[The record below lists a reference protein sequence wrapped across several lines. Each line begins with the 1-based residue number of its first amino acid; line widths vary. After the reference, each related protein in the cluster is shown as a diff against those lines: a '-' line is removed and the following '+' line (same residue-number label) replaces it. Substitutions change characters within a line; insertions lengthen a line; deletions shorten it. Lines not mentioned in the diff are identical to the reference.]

1 MSTSTSTTT
10 PTAEVKAIFKE
21 FCKINKEKYGDNWKE
36 ILAKEMADKTMREL
50 PPAFLTMLGE
60 KK

>member
-10 PTAEVKAIFKE
+10 PTAEVKAILKE

-36 ILAKEMADKTMREL
+36 ILAKEMAEKTMREF
-50 PPAFLTMLGE
+50 PAYLAKQLGE